1 MSLQFGHIT
10 LSRKVSRRRGDSERG
25 LHSFSNW
32 STSLGISNAID
43 FSVLLSALKLYQ
55 VVLSCR
61 TMLHLS
67 ELVGYKM
74 LSIFID
80 VI

>member
-1 MSLQFGHIT
+1 MS
-10 LSRKVSRRRGDSERG
+10 RCRGDLELG

-32 STSLGISNAID
+32 STSLGAQASQRHSSAID
-43 FSVLLSALKLYQ
+43 FSVLLNALKLYQ